1 MKPHTGF
8 GSEADQMTTSSTET
22 CGSTLADLYACLSK
36 VNKQLAGA
44 PTLVPLGT
52 SKRENAWVSRD
63 RMAKERQEAA
73 ARKGRLE
80 AAQRA
85 LRVDIEVMSRR
96 GLRDLHILDLPE
108 EILCQ
113 IFDHLRGAPSEVAA
127 GDFSCS
133 RYDAREIKNVRL
145 TCRRFNGASSHL
157 LLSFVT
163 LDLDVASMSRIR
175 AISKQPL
182 VRKGVRGIKV
192 RTRFYDENLARNLR
206 DFAIHNMAKVD
217 RELSRLHGLRDLSQS
232 NTNDRDFK
240 KAISIVESWGK
251 LVRDL
256 ERPSPVQDPR
266 SHYEK
271 LIIDA
276 HKEYRA
282 RWKEQC
288 DLLASGSFVK
298 EVGQAMSCIPSIA
311 GIQLCG
317 GSWFDNVHV
326 VFGVL
331 KSDQIL
337 RQALLLPMNT
347 GENHWWPLLE
357 SIQALR
363 AWGRYFHDRDGASAV
378 SGAMTQLGVGT
389 RRRQLPSV
397 MLSSFIIST
406 SFLESFLHSLDGSAL
421 NITMKSVMVG
431 SSNTWENVLDL
442 LRQHNYCEWHI
453 DDPAGAECSQLGM
466 VEKDQIFGH
475 PRLRS
480 SAKSR
485 ANPKKGPSVA
495 ESYIAGTPGFTN
507 PFTRQTIDDQE

>member
-1 MKPHTGF
+1 MKPQTGF
-8 GSEADQMTTSSTET
+8 SSEADQMTTSSTET

-36 VNKQLAGA
+36 VNKQLAGV

-63 RMAKERQEAA
+63 RMAKERKEAA
-73 ARKGRLE
+73 TRKGLLE

-108 EILCQ
+108 EILYH
-113 IFDHLRGAPSEVAA
+113 IFEHLRGAPSEVAA
-127 GDFSCS
+127 GGFSCS

-163 LDLDVASMSRIR
+163 LDLDMASVSRIR

-206 DFAIHNMAKVD
+206 DFAMHNMAKVD

-232 NTNDRDFK
+232 NTNDKDFK
-240 KAISIVESWGK
+240 KARSIMESWGK
-251 LVRDL
+251 LVSDL
-256 ERPSPVQDPR
+256 DRPSPVQDSC

-288 DLLASGSFVK
+288 DLLANGSFVK
-298 EVGQAMSCIPSIA
+298 EVGQAISCIPSIA

-331 KSDQIL
+331 KSDHIL
-337 RQALLLPMNT
+337 RQALLLPMSA
-347 GENHWWPLLE
+347 GENHRRPLLE

-363 AWGRYFHDRDGASAV
+363 AWGRYFYDRDGPSAI

-406 SFLESFLHSLDGSAL
+406 SLLESFLQSLAGSPL
-421 NITMKSVMVG
+421 NITLKSVMVG
-431 SSNTWENVLDL
+431 SGDTWEDVLDL

-453 DDPAGAECSQLGM
+453 DDPAGAECTRLGM
-466 VEKDQIFGH
+466 VDRDLIFGH
-475 PRLRS
+475 ARLSS
-480 SAKSR
+480 SAKSKSK
-485 ANPKKGPSVA
+485 PKKGPSSA
-495 ESYIAGTPGFTN
+495 ESYVAGTPGFTN
-507 PFTRQTIDDQE
+507 PFARQEIDDQE